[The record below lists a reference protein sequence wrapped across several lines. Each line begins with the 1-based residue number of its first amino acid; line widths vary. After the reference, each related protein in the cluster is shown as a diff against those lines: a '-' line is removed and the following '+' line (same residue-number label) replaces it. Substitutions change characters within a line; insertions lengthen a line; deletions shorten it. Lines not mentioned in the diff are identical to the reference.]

1 MRDHFSQQ
9 RRSPDGSER
18 TPGQTGPFEGHE
30 QGHRHHRDRLGEHEG
45 RAFRHG
51 GPGAGRG
58 ERGEAR
64 GEGRGEGRGRGRGG
78 PRGPRF
84 TDAEPTPVSAEAI
97 VGWLTGRLPDDWFTG
112 APRVEVDRD
121 EITVTGVLADVPAA
135 AGDEAATSEAEEGR
149 ISRFREE
156 TRETRMAIAREAEQ
170 RYDRRIAWGAAAG
183 GTTALFTSVS
193 VPVMTRLRQP
203 ERQVL
208 DTLVDAGVA
217 RSRSDALAW
226 CVRLVGRNTDEW
238 LASLREA
245 MTAVERVREQGP
257 TS

>member
-1 MRDHFSQQ
+1 MRDHFSEQ
-9 RRSPDGSER
+9 RRSPEGPER
-18 TPGQTGPFEGHE
+18 TTSPSEPTEGHRE
-30 QGHRHHRDRLGEHEG
+30 HRHPRRDRFGEHEG
-45 RAFRHG
+45 RVFRHG
-51 GPGAGRG
+51 GPGGRGGPGGPGGRG
-58 ERGEAR
+58 ERGR
-64 GEGRGEGRGRGRGG
+64 GEGRGRGG

-112 APRVEVDRD
+112 APSVEVDRD
-121 EITVTGVLADVPAA
+121 EITVTGVLADVPATT
-135 AGDEAATSEAEEGR
+135 GDEAAATEAEEGR
-149 ISRFREE
+149 ISRFRED

-170 RYDRRIAWGAAAG
+170 RYDRRVAWGATAG
-183 GTTALFTSVS
+183 GTTALFTAVS